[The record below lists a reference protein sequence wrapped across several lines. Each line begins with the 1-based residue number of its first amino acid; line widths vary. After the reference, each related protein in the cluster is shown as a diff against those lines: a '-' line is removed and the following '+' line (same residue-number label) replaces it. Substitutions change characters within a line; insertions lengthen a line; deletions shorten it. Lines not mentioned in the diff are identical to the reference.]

1 MDVIFVHGALV
12 REGAWWWRVTA
23 DLLQKRTGVLSR
35 AVALPSCGEGDPDE
49 AAGGLVADA
58 EALRR
63 ELDRLGAAIVVCHSY
78 GGTVLAEAGSHPSV
92 SNLLYISSY
101 LPEVGQSQGAIM
113 SGEQNPVTVD
123 EVSAG
128 LIGIAGYDAVSFG
141 ARFLQDGDRSTQEE
155 AWRRVTPQRV
165 EAFATPTSQAGWKNI
180 DSTYL
185 ICGDDRS
192 TSLELQRFHAA
203 RATRFAEIPTGHHPF
218 LTRPDLVV
226 AQLETILAK
235 NAA

>member
-12 REGAWWWRVTA
+12 RDGAWWWRATA
-23 DLLQKRTGVLSR
+23 ELLRLRTGISSR
-35 AVALPSCGEGDPDE
+35 AVALPSCGEVTPNE
-49 AAGGLVADA
+49 TAGGLVADA
-58 EALRR
+58 EALRH
-63 ELDRLGAAIVVCHSY
+63 ELDLVDAAIVVGHSY
-78 GGTVLAEAGSHPSV
+78 GGTVIAEAGSHPSI

-113 SGEQNPVTVD
+113 SAEPNPVAVD

-128 LIGIAGYDAVSFG
+128 LIGIAGYDVASFG
-141 ARFLQDGDRSTQEE
+141 ARFLQDAERSTQEE
-155 AWRRVTPQRV
+155 AWHRVTTQGV
-165 EAFATPTSQAGWKNI
+165 GAFATPMSQAGWKGV

-203 RATRFAEIPTGHHPF
+203 RATRSVELPTGHHPF
-218 LTRPDLVV
+218 VSRPDLVV
-226 AQLETILAK
+226 AELEGILAR
-235 NAA
+235 NGA